1 MVLVDQILLAKAMA
15 KEIALGAVD
24 RLLEPGDK
32 AILTTESQQSLK
44 VVMTGKEMRSPIAIH
59 EYMRFNAKGNAE
71 QMYCKNEAEAA
82 RLTLLRGR
90 VLTLRIRICAHNKH
104 TAV

>member
-1 MVLVDQILLAKAMA
+1 MVLVDQILLAKARA

-59 EYMRFNAKGNAE
+59 EYINFNALGHIG
-71 QMYCKNEAEAA
+71 QMSRKPEAEEGLYSGAEEE
-82 RLTLLRGR
+82 
-90 VLTLRIRICAHNKH
+90 
-104 TAV
+104 